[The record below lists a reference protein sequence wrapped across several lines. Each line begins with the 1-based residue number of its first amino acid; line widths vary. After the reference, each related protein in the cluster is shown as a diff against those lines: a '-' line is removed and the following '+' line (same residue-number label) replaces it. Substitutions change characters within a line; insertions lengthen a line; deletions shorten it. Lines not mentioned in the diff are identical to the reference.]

1 MSSNKIIIIDKDELL
16 SKELTAEVM
25 NHYFVDISKNLIMK
39 DNTDSNIRHLLKNVL
54 FENHVSFKMIGKK
67 NTDNGEFRFHPI

>member
-25 NHYFVDISKNLIMK
+25 NHYFVDISKK
-39 DNTDSNIRHLLKNVL
+39 SKY
-54 FENHVSFKMIGKK
+54 EGQY
-67 NTDNGEFRFHPI
+67 

>member
-1 MSSNKIIIIDKDELL
+1 
-16 SKELTAEVM
+16 M
-25 NHYFVDISKNLIMK
+25 NHYFVDISKNLNMK

-54 FENHVSFKMIGKK
+54 FENHVSFKMIRKK